1 MANQAPAPI
10 QSSIP
15 FDLERR
21 MSELHVE
28 YSSHTGPPDDLDDN
42 RKRWLV
48 VGICVHSI
56 LSPALR
62 KYVDPVVTN
71 LYGSLKITDQI
82 DLQTQPL
89 HLRTYGPANINL
101 NYEAINNNKT
111 THGFRTVLWD
121 YKVQNAVDLS
131 KLFLQPHMSHYTA
144 FDGSCDSSALLGMI
158 DKIDQFPGNVQ
169 IVARNVRSNI
179 RNPWAHC
186 NFTEWDAV
194 KYYSSLQQIEDFIYL
209 LNLSAAEESQFIAEV
224 NKWRTNG
231 TGFLQGTTI
240 GLELVNEIRQQIQI
254 LVEYADVTCKSTDM
268 EFAKVHAEL
277 REIRNRLRHNDKRI
291 STLENTVAH
300 QGNTLFEYGSLNDAD
315 IPEIEQW
322 KQKSKLFV
330 ETDVV
335 ADILGVLETHSCL
348 LLTGVSGMG
357 KTLTAQNI
365 ALKLSDEKEYRIEPC
380 IDVKDIKS
388 RYKQNIRQ
396 VFFVDDI
403 CGKYTANINEIE
415 NWLKIV
421 EFVECILVQGKT
433 KIVATCR
440 TEVFNEEAFQ
450 EAFKLFKKDVYKLT
464 VKYSLKDKIKI
475 ASKYLQKDDKIL
487 LDILGNV
494 EFSPIMCFLY
504 SQHVKFEIKEFLNSP
519 YETFQ
524 MEWNQLKS
532 FDKEKFC
539 VLLLCVIYNGRVD
552 ESMCDVSNELHT
564 DEKKKLKNIF
574 ECCKL
579 GRDTSRSILK
589 DKLYA
594 CVDTYFIKVDKAYK
608 VIHDK
613 MFDFLCCYF
622 GKTFIAPILKFA
634 DDKLICE
641 RVQLES
647 IKKPHG
653 EFTIVIPSTEEHKYN
668 ERLRTDLQSGKIH
681 CCLNNVQMRYKEYRY
696 KFIDVVKDF
705 NDDTKRRFI
714 DLKDENGNTTFIIL
728 CLRGYE
734 ELVDLFI
741 SFGADVEARNGWFAP
756 LTAACRDGHLGTVEI
771 LLEKGSK
778 VNQTNIDGET
788 PLYTACI
795 CGHYGLVKRLLEVR
809 ADINKPNKYYR
820 TPLYVSCLGGYEN
833 IVRLLIDEGATV
845 CDCSDSLIGATY
857 GGHDKIVEIL
867 INKKCD
873 INCVDYQGR
882 TALFIACEEGYTQIA
897 KLLLDN
903 NADTCKYDWEDRT
916 ALHAA
921 RIAGNDNIVS
931 MVTQHNSNVNL
942 LKTCQTPD
950 NTRNMLPFG
959 WTPLYEACTR
969 GDIKTIQSLIEGD
982 ADVNM
987 ENTDGKTPLV
997 AACQQGNGQLIDM
1010 LLNEGAGIIQA
1021 LIIAVQNNYHSV
1033 FKLLVCKGVDR
1044 GYKKDNVLGWK
1055 SLMTFA
1061 CTKGSIFAVKYLIE
1075 KDVDV
1080 NQIEDNEHAPIC
1092 IACDNGYDEI
1102 VELLLITG
1110 ITLNYHCIKDGKTP
1124 LYFACKLGFDKIAET
1139 LLVNGA
1145 DFKQKEEHGKT
1156 LLHIAY
1162 NSKVFKLLLDKG
1174 LNYCIPD
1181 KDGRYPLFESMNK
1194 GLDDISEF
1202 LVEMKF
1208 PIAISA
1214 DDNKTALI
1222 SVFDKGNTKL
1232 STLLVSKGYTNE
1244 LPNFNKIMLYYA
1256 YRLGLFEKVKNL
1268 LQDGANFKNIYE
1280 YGYTPMIIADI
1291 AGNDNLS
1298 HFLQSKE
1305 GKHFRNENTSN
1316 FHIKG
1321 EVVYVANIG
1330 EDGGVFSITQDEYRY
1345 LFRACMTGEIEETM
1359 IISINTNMF
1368 FKSKDSTGSIW
1379 FEQTPLCLASRRGHT
1394 EVVKLLLK
1402 YGAKV
1407 NLTSDDNEIENVQG
1421 SSHIV
1426 RYGYTSLFAALQRKY
1441 YKIVEMLLE
1450 SRANL
1455 NEALYDACREGYFD
1469 TAKFLLD
1476 KGADRNVNSVCRFGQ
1491 TALYAACI
1499 YGSYTLVKLL
1509 IERGAIIETR
1519 SITGPSSFDVY
1530 HKIFK
1535 LWKERNETT
1544 GNIAQALLHKT
1555 CEYGDFRN
1563 VEKLIDQGVNVDV
1576 SDSNGVTP
1584 LMLCVLQFKKFEIY
1598 YRFEM
1603 IELLIKKKA
1612 NIYRRDKKGR
1622 SPLSL
1627 ATCIGNGRL
1636 IKLLSDNEAKR

>member
-1 MANQAPAPI
+1 
-10 QSSIP
+10 
-15 FDLERR
+15 
-21 MSELHVE
+21 
-28 YSSHTGPPDDLDDN
+28 
-42 RKRWLV
+42 
-48 VGICVHSI
+48 
-56 LSPALR
+56 
-62 KYVDPVVTN
+62 
-71 LYGSLKITDQI
+71 
-82 DLQTQPL
+82 
-89 HLRTYGPANINL
+89 
-101 NYEAINNNKT
+101 
-111 THGFRTVLWD
+111 
-121 YKVQNAVDLS
+121 
-131 KLFLQPHMSHYTA
+131 
-144 FDGSCDSSALLGMI
+144 
-158 DKIDQFPGNVQ
+158 
-169 IVARNVRSNI
+169 
-179 RNPWAHC
+179 
-186 NFTEWDAV
+186 
-194 KYYSSLQQIEDFIYL
+194 
-209 LNLSAAEESQFIAEV
+209 
-224 NKWRTNG
+224 
-231 TGFLQGTTI
+231 
-240 GLELVNEIRQQIQI
+240 
-254 LVEYADVTCKSTDM
+254 
-268 EFAKVHAEL
+268 
-277 REIRNRLRHNDKRI
+277 
-291 STLENTVAH
+291 
-300 QGNTLFEYGSLNDAD
+300 
-315 IPEIEQW
+315 
-322 KQKSKLFV
+322 
-330 ETDVV
+330 
-335 ADILGVLETHSCL
+335 
-348 LLTGVSGMG
+348 MG

-365 ALKLSDEKEYRIEPC
+365 ALKLSDEKEYKIEPC
-380 IDVKDIKS
+380 IDVKDIKR

-403 CGKYTANINEIE
+403 CGKYAANINDIE

-421 EFVECILVQGKT
+421 EFVECILEKGKT

-450 EAFKLFKKDVYKLT
+450 EAFKLLRKDVYKLT

-475 ASKYLQKDDKIL
+475 ASKYLKKDDKIL

-494 EFSPIMCFLY
+494 DFSPIMCFLY

-519 YETFQ
+519 YETFL
-524 MEWNQLKS
+524 MEWNQLKY

-539 VLLLCVIYNGRVD
+539 VLLLCVIYNGRID
-552 ESMCDVSNELHT
+552 EAICDVFNKLHT

-647 IKKPHG
+647 IQKPHG

-668 ERLRTDLQSGKIH
+668 ERLRADLESGKIH

-696 KFIDVVKDF
+696 KFLDVVKDF

-734 ELVDLFI
+734 ELVELFI

-771 LLEKGSK
+771 LLGKGSK

-795 CGHYGLVKRLLEVR
+795 CGHYGIVKRLLEVR

-845 CDCSDSLIGATY
+845 CYCSDLLIGATY

-873 INCVDYQGR
+873 INCVDFRGR
-882 TALFIACEEGYTQIA
+882 TALFIACEEGFAQIV

-903 NADTCKYDWEDRT
+903 NADTCKNDCEGKT
-916 ALHAA
+916 PLHAA

-931 MVTQHNSNVNL
+931 MVTQHNSNVNI
-942 LKTCQTPD
+942 LKTCQTPEI
-950 NTRNMLPFG
+950 TRHMLPFGWTPLLPFG

-969 GDIKTIQSLIEGD
+969 GDIKTIQSFIESD
-982 ADVNM
+982 ANVNM
-987 ENTDGKTPLV
+987 ANTDGETPLV

-1010 LLNEGAGIIQA
+1010 LLNEGAGIFQA

-1033 FKLLVCKGVDR
+1033 FKLLVCKEVAR

-1055 SLMTFA
+1055 SLMTLA
-1061 CTKGSIFAVKYLIE
+1061 GKRGSIFAVNYLIE

-1080 NQIEDNEHAPIC
+1080 NQIDDNEHAPIC
-1092 IACDNGYDEI
+1092 IACNNGYDEI
-1102 VELLLITG
+1102 VELLLKNGT
-1110 ITLNYHCIKDGKTP
+1110 TSNYHCIKDGKTP

-1145 DFKQKEEHGKT
+1145 NFKQKEEDGKT
-1156 LLHIAY
+1156 LLHIAK

-1174 LNYCIPD
+1174 LDYCIPD

-1194 GLDDISEF
+1194 GFDDISEF
-1202 LVEMKF
+1202 LVEMKSL
-1208 PIAISA
+1208 IAISA

-1232 STLLVSKGYTNE
+1232 LTLLVSKGYTNA
-1244 LPNFNKIMLYYA
+1244 LPNFNKTMLYYA
-1256 YRLGLFEKVKNL
+1256 NRLGVFEKVKNL
-1268 LQDGANFKNIYE
+1268 LQDNASYKNIYE

-1291 AGNDNLS
+1291 AGDDNLS

-1305 GKHFRNENTSN
+1305 CKHFHRQNTSN
-1316 FHIKG
+1316 FHLKG

-1330 EDGGVFSITQDEYRY
+1330 EDEKVFSITQEKYRY
-1345 LFRACMTGEIEETM
+1345 LFRACMTGKIEETM
-1359 IISINTNMF
+1359 LNSINTIKF
-1368 FKSKDSTGSIW
+1368 FKSKEPTGSIW

-1407 NLTSDDNEIENVQG
+1407 DLTFEDRKLENVDD
-1421 SSHIV
+1421 SSRII
-1426 RYGYTSLFAALQRKY
+1426 RYGYTPLFAALQRKY

-1450 SRANL
+1450 SGASL
-1455 NEALYDACREGYFD
+1455 NKALYDACREGYFD

-1476 KGADRNVNSVCRFGQ
+1476 KGAGRNVNSICRFGQ
-1491 TALYAACI
+1491 TALDAACI
-1499 YGSYTLVKLL
+1499 GGSYTLIELL
-1509 IERGAIIETR
+1509 IAQGAILDTK
-1519 SITGPSSFDVY
+1519 SITGTSNFDFY
-1530 HKIFK
+1530 HEIFK
-1535 LWKERNETT
+1535 LWEERNETT
-1544 GNIAQALLHKT
+1544 GNIAQALLH
-1555 CEYGDFRN
+1555 
-1563 VEKLIDQGVNVDV
+1563 
-1576 SDSNGVTP
+1576 
-1584 LMLCVLQFKKFEIY
+1584 
-1598 YRFEM
+1598 
-1603 IELLIKKKA
+1603 
-1612 NIYRRDKKGR
+1612 
-1622 SPLSL
+1622 
-1627 ATCIGNGRL
+1627 
-1636 IKLLSDNEAKR
+1636 